1 VHDETFAAAAALCIG
16 ACLIGAAIVHIAIIL
31 LVPTYA
37 SETLWNRVEQLGSAE
52 TFHRLEGQN
61 WAKRNDPLMRSAA
74 CRFDLS
80 NGPVH
85 ISAIGKVPFWSL
97 ALYNHQGDITFSL
110 NDQVSPVT
118 DLLLVSPLQKIL
130 LEQSIPQQLEH
141 SVLVNQSV
149 SEGIAVLRVFEPDA
163 TWRDEVSEFL
173 KSAECMSVSIEN

>member
-1 VHDETFAAAAALCIG
+1 MRHSLLQLLYALLLG
-16 ACLIGAAIVHIAIIL
+16 LIGAAIVHIAIIL

-37 SETLWNRVEQLGSAE
+37 SETLWNRAEELGPTE
-52 TFHRLEGQN
+52 TFHRLDGQN
-61 WAKRNDPLMRSAA
+61 WETRSDPLMRSAV

-85 ISAIGKVPFWSL
+85 INAIGKVPFWSL

-110 NDQVSPVT
+110 NDQVSPAT

-130 LEQSIPQQLEH
+130 LEQSMPQQLEQ

-149 SEGIAVLRVFEPDA
+149 SEGIVVLRVFEPDA
-163 TWRDEVSEFL
+163 TWRDEVGEFL
-173 KSAECMSVSIEN
+173 KSAECLSISIEG

>member
-1 VHDETFAAAAALCIG
+1 MRHSLLQLLYALLLG
-16 ACLIGAAIVHIAIIL
+16 LLGAAIVHIAIIL
-31 LVPTYA
+31 LVPSYA
-37 SETLWNRVEQLGSAE
+37 SETLWNRVEQLGPPE
-52 TFHRLEGQN
+52 TFHPLEGKN
-61 WAKRNDPLMRSAA
+61 WAMRSDPLMRSAI

-110 NDQVSPVT
+110 NDQVSPAT

-130 LEQSIPQQLEH
+130 LEQSMPQQLEQ
-141 SVLVNQSV
+141 SVLVNQAA
-149 SEGIAVLRVFEPDA
+149 SEGIVVLRVFEPDT

-173 KSAECMSVSIEN
+173 KSAECMSVSLEN

>member
-1 VHDETFAAAAALCIG
+1 MRHSLLQLLYALLLG
-16 ACLIGAAIVHIAIIL
+16 LLGAAIVHITIIL
-31 LVPTYA
+31 LVPSYA
-37 SETLWNRVEQLGSAE
+37 SETLWKRVEALGAAE

-61 WAKRNDPLMRSAA
+61 WQTRSDPLMRSAV

-85 ISAIGKVPFWSL
+85 ISAMGKVPFWSL

-130 LEQSIPQQLEH
+130 LEQSMPQQLEQ
-141 SVLVNQSV
+141 SVLVNQPV
-149 SEGIAVLRVFEPDA
+149 GEALVVLRVFEPDA
-163 TWRDEVSEFL
+163 TWRDEVGEFL
-173 KSAECMSVSIEN
+173 KSAECMSVSLES